1 MNKNRSSS
9 MDTVIMLYDV
19 MIMIVMAMPMVKLHC
34 LDDSEND
41 DAIR

>member
-1 MNKNRSSS
+1 M
-9 MDTVIMLYDV
+9 MLYDV
-19 MIMIVMAMPMVKLHC
+19 MIMIVMAMLMVKLHC